1 MSYPLRC
8 TAAKPRSRCCP
19 GSIESCGHASAPIP
33 PPAVLE
39 RSKPDLYD
47 CLSARFAPAVAQ
59 ALTLKIL
66 NLFLARFHFNARS
79 ASVLSRPFGLVI
91 DPSNMCQ
98 LACPGCVHSSRS
110 EEFKLFDWPKG
121 TLSQDC
127 FSALLKLYG
136 PYAIGVYFCN
146 YGEPLLNLATPKLI
160 RLAKTYLIG
169 TALSTSLSVRKFDA
183 EAYVESGLDFM
194 VLSIDGATQPVYEQ
208 YRRNG
213 DIELVFDNIRKLV
226 SARRK
231 LGKRTPVLSWNFLA
245 FEHNAHEIPLAARMA
260 RKLGV
265 DRFRVVNP
273 FDVRWDDPNIR
284 PAPVKAGLRRLD
296 WLSISSRPENW
307 NPFPESLDGGLIARE
322 FEKSWTIPALAD
334 DHPQV
339 PTHRPAPA
347 IPVIGCIRTSR
358 WTRQGESCLAAAR
371 LGRTPTWCLL
381 ILTARIPIRL
391 TPSGTV
397 KRAPGSP
404 PALPRSKTLPLLTPP
419 IAPGASGITPPSTSA
434 APRSCATSARPTPL
448 SSIAGAF
455 GFCPAGDARPR
466 LCATSINCGTLKAGA
481 VVLTLGHLPRG

>member
-1 MSYPLRC
+1 MLKTIIVPVIGTLLNRIVPAALYGGQ
-8 TAAKPRSRCCP
+8 TAFPALSKIDQELQECQRADSA
-19 GSIESCGHASAPIP
+19 AS
-33 PPAVLE
+33 VLE
-39 RSKPDLYD
+39 HSKAELYN
-47 CLSARFAPAVAQ
+47 CLTSRFAPAVAQ

-79 ASVLSRPFGLVI
+79 TSVLSRPFGLVI

-98 LACPGCVHSSRS
+98 LACPGCVHSNRS

-226 SARRK
+226 SARRN

-245 FEHNAHEIPLAARMA
+245 FEHNAHEIPLAASMA

-307 NPFPESLDGGLIARE
+307 NPFPESLDAGLMASE
-322 FEKSWTIPALAD
+322 FEKPWNIPAAAD
-334 DHPQV
+334 DSQPSAGHTCHWLYKNIAMDATGRIMPCCGA
-339 PTHRPAPA
+339 PRPDTNLVFTQFDGKNPDPFNAE
-347 IPVIGCIRTSR
+347 RYR
-358 WTRQGESCLAAAR
+358 EAR
-371 LGRTPTWCLL
+371 AWFS
-381 ILTARIPIRL
+381 A
-391 TPSGTV
+391 
-397 KRAPGSP
+397 GSP
-404 PALPRSKTLPLLTPP
+404 STTHCTQCEWDHTAVNIGGPEILRYFRAADAAFFDRASLRLL
-419 IAPGASGITPPSTSA
+419 SGW
-434 APRSCATSARPTPL
+434 
-448 SSIAGAF
+448 
-455 GFCPAGDARPR
+455 
-466 LCATSINCGTLKAGA
+466 
-481 VVLTLGHLPRG
+481 

>member
-1 MSYPLRC
+1 VIGTLLNRIVPAALYGGQTAFPTLSKIDRVLRQC
-8 TAAKPRSRCCP
+8 QRAD
-19 GSIESCGHASAPIP
+19 SAVE
-33 PPAVLE
+33 VLE

-47 CLSARFAPAVAQ
+47 CLSGRFAPAVAQ

-110 EEFKLFDWPKG
+110 EDLQLFDWPKG

-194 VLSIDGATQPVYEQ
+194 VLSIDGATQPVYQQ

-213 DIELVFDNIRKLV
+213 DIDLVFDNVRKLV

-245 FEHNAHEIPLAARMA
+245 FEHNAQEIPLAARMA

-307 NPFPESLDGGLIARE
+307 NPFPQGLDGGVIASE
-322 FEKSWTIPALAD
+322 FEKSWEVPANAGDPPPSAGHTCHWLYKNIAMD
-334 DHPQV
+334 ATGRIMPCCGAPRPDTNLV
-339 PTHRPAPA
+339 FTHFDGKNPDPFNAEKYR
-347 IPVIGCIRTSR
+347 
-358 WTRQGESCLAAAR
+358 EAR
-371 LGRTPTWCLL
+371 AWFS
-381 ILTARIPIRL
+381 A
-391 TPSGTV
+391 
-397 KRAPGSP
+397 GSP
-404 PALPRSKTLPLLTPP
+404 STTHCTQCEWDHTAVNIGGPEILRYFRAADAAFFDRGSLRIL
-419 IAPGASGITPPSTSA
+419 SGW
-434 APRSCATSARPTPL
+434 
-448 SSIAGAF
+448 
-455 GFCPAGDARPR
+455 
-466 LCATSINCGTLKAGA
+466 
-481 VVLTLGHLPRG
+481 